1 MGGFNKDDNQD
12 RTVDLST
19 CFSGGW
25 IWRHAR
31 PFSWPLIHHSLGSY
45 VSSWKIIY
53 SIDEKALMKRHWFWC
68 KYKSN
73 FCPLVYKWSGY
84 SIFRNISL
92 ALKGAYGRAI
102 CRQFQLRVFPHS
114 YSHRQRISNDPDS
127 GLIPERVSPQSRAR
141 SRCLFRRAVSQSLAF
156 YRPTMPHSN
165 VKILVHFRFSHQSA
179 VVRNESTC
187 YVCAGLPCSRSVSS
201 QERPWCGP
209 KKKRSHLWEHGDL
222 RSLRSRIFSI
232 RECPGNEKQVQ
243 LDDTRRDAQTDG
255 GWGQI
260 CLLCSLI
267 FIMEQSQLRTVR
279 E

>member
-12 RTVDLST
+12 GTVDLST
-19 CFSGGW
+19 CFFGGW
-25 IWRHAR
+25 IWRHAK
-31 PFSWPLIHHSLGSY
+31 PFPWPLIHHSLGSY

-92 ALKGAYGRAI
+92 ALKGAYARAI
-102 CRQFQLRVFPHS
+102 CRQFKLRVFPHS

-165 VKILVHFRFSHQSA
+165 VKILVHFRFSHQLRALVMCVQAFLVA
-179 VVRNESTC
+179 VQC
-187 YVCAGLPCSRSVSS
+187 LHKSVLGAA
-201 QERPWCGP
+201 RR
-209 KKKRSHLWEHGDL
+209 KRDL
-222 RSLRSRIFSI
+222 IYENMVTSDRWDLEIFNQ
-232 RECPGNEKQVQ
+232 RMP
-243 LDDTRRDAQTDG
+243 R
-255 GWGQI
+255 
-260 CLLCSLI
+260 
-267 FIMEQSQLRTVR
+267 
-279 E
+279 